1 MSGHDTGTRRPRLS
15 SPLGLVLLVVA
26 LVLLPIAEITL
37 LVAVGRQIGL
47 LPTVGILLAEVALGA
62 WLSRREGSRAWR
74 ALSDAFGTGR
84 MPTAE
89 LTDAALVL
97 TGGVMLML
105 PGFLTDVFGLVFLL
119 PFTRPLARKLL
130 AFTLSRQV
138 RHRYGLDI
146 GTVRARMDTDN
157 TIRGETVDG
166 DEAPGGQGRNGTGP
180 DRPGDR
186 GETITGE
193 IEP

>member
-1 MSGHDTGTRRPRLS
+1 
-15 SPLGLVLLVVA
+15 
-26 LVLLPIAEITL
+26 
-37 LVAVGRQIGL
+37 
-47 LPTVGILLAEVALGA
+47 
-62 WLSRREGSRAWR
+62 
-74 ALSDAFGTGR
+74 FGTGR
-84 MPTAE
+84 MPAAE

-105 PGFLTDVFGLVFLL
+105 PGFLTDLFGLMFLL

-138 RHRYGLDI
+138 RHRFGIDV

-157 TIRGETVDG
+157 PIRGETVDG
-166 DEAPGGQGRNGTGP
+166 DEATGGPGRNGTGP